1 MELAHARA
9 FGVAFGQEKP
19 GMISAQSAMTP
30 SVETAIERLTSAMRL
45 MIETQNTQGKIL
57 MEILRLAQP
66 STEESPLEAA
76 MAEIA
81 GALRDQTA
89 VLERI
94 DETMAS
100 IAPDV
105 EAGVLRGLAGALG
118 VEEAGDAVPGEAAEP
133 PAPAGEAG

>member
-1 MELAHARA
+1 MSS
-9 FGVAFGQEKP
+9 VQP
-19 GMISAQSAMTP
+19 AMTP

-118 VEEAGDAVPGEAAEP
+118 VEEAGDHAPGAAAEP

>member
-1 MELAHARA
+1 MSSAHT
-9 FGVAFGQEKP
+9 
-19 GMISAQSAMTP
+19 AMTP
-30 SVETAIERLTSAMRL
+30 SVETAIDRLTAAMRL

-76 MAEIA
+76 MAEIV

-94 DETMAS
+94 DETMGS
-100 IAPDV
+100 IAPEV
-105 EAGVLRGLAGALG
+105 EAGVMRGLAGALG
-118 VEEAGDAVPGEAAEP
+118 VDEAGGNEPGAA
-133 PAPAGEAG
+133 AGPLASEAG

>member
-1 MELAHARA
+1 MS
-9 FGVAFGQEKP
+9 
-19 GMISAQSAMTP
+19 SAQTAMTP

-66 STEESPLEAA
+66 STEETPLEAA

-81 GALRDQTA
+81 GALRDQTV

-118 VEEAGDAVPGEAAEP
+118 VEEAGDPVPGAAAEP